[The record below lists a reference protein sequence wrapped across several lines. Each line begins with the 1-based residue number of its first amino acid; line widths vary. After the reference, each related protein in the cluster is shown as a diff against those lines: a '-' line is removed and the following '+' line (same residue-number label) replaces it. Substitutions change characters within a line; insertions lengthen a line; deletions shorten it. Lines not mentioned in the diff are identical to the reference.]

1 MQTYLVKW
9 ILNGEMIIEAT
20 DAQTAERIA
29 QERLVATIT
38 DTNRWPEELGAQ
50 GLQGAA
56 SEVELQAAE

>member
-38 DTNRWPEELGAQ
+38 DANRWPEELGAQ

-56 SEVELQAAE
+56 SEVALQAAE

>member
-9 ILNGEMIIEAT
+9 ILNGEMTIEAT

-38 DTNRWPEELGAQ
+38 DANRWPEELGAQ